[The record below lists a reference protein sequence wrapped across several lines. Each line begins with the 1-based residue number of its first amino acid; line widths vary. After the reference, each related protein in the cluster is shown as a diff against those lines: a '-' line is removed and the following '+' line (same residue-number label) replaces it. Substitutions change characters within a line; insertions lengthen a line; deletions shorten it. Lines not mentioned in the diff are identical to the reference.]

1 MVRRSLAASRYLI
14 VLAVIGTLLSSAAL
28 LLYGTLVVIDLVVET
43 MREWSVSADRA
54 KNLSIEFIEL
64 VDFFL
69 LGTVLYL
76 VGIGLYELFID
87 PDLPTPEWLHVES
100 LDDLKS
106 KLIAVIVVLLGVTFL
121 GSAVS
126 WKGGHDIL
134 YFGFA
139 IAAVLVPLTVL
150 QLFTTRSKAKSDGGS
165 PGDTQ

>member
-1 MVRRSLAASRYLI
+1 
-14 VLAVIGTLLSSAAL
+14 
-28 LLYGTLVVIDLVVET
+28 VVET
-43 MREWSVSADRA
+43 IREWSVSADRA

-64 VDFFL
+64 VDLFL

-76 VGIGLYELFID
+76 VAIGLYELFID

-126 WKGGHDIL
+126 WKGCHDIL
-134 YFGFA
+134 YFGLA

-165 PGDTQ
+165 PGDT

>member
-87 PDLPTPEWLHVES
+87 PDLPTPDWLHVES

-106 KLIAVIVVLLGVTFL
+106 KLIAVIVVLLEVTFL
-121 GSAVS
+121 GAAVS

-134 YFGFA
+134 YFGLA